1 MNFGRTE
8 NFLTGY
14 TQEYFKKK
22 KKKVVL
28 SVITIYFILL

>member
-22 KKKVVL
+22 KKVVL